1 MKRGPQKHS
10 ITLKGHRTS
19 VSLESPFWEAF
30 REIARQMGLTTNA
43 LALKIDSERTTDS
56 GLASTIRVYVLN
68 HYRDLAL
75 GLKRDETPKV

>member
-19 VSLESPFWEAF
+19 VSLEAPFWEAF
-30 REIARQMGLTTNA
+30 REIARQTGLTTNA
-43 LALKIDSERTTDS
+43 LALKIDTERTTDC

-68 HYRDLAL
+68 HYRDLVV
-75 GLKRDETPKV
+75 GPKRDETPKV

>member
-19 VSLESPFWEAF
+19 VSLETPFWEAF
-30 REIARQMGLTTNA
+30 REIARQTGLTTNA
-43 LALKIDSERTTDS
+43 LALKIDTERTTDS
-56 GLASTIRVYVLN
+56 GLASTIRVYVLT

-75 GLKRDETPKV
+75 GTKRDETPKA